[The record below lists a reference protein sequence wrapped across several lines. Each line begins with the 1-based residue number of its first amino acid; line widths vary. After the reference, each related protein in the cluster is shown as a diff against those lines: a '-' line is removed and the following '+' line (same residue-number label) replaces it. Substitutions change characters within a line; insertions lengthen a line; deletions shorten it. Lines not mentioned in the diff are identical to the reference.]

1 MNALQRP
8 PVRMDSG
15 QGRLDSIVDLRLPW
29 TEVVKLPQ
37 GPRVTLT
44 LVSGCVRKI
53 PEIRVLQKV
62 DGAEFAVAQI
72 VFVRGSNENVFEQQV
87 GPSKIEASQPSK
99 HTPKERG
106 PTFSAAVSQFEP
118 TPLRCLR
125 FSMGLIRSRRGLSSA
140 LIRTVASPRLRE
152 RGGRCERWR
161 GCRLLPADHDHP
173 HNNVGD
179 RAPLCYL
186 PAEFRRTSC
195 ATTPGRLRNVHRH
208 DGIRRR
214 ARATDSRGARS
225 SRQAVEAQGAPP
237 PSHETRS

>member
-1 MNALQRP
+1 
-8 PVRMDSG
+8 MDRSG
-15 QGRLDSIVDLRLPW
+15 K
-29 TEVVKLPQ
+29 TAT

-44 LVSGCVRKI
+44 LVSGCVSKI

-125 FSMGLIRSRRGLSSA
+125 FSIGLDPLASRP
-140 LIRTVASPRLRE
+140 IE
-152 RGGRCERWR
+152 R
-161 GCRLLPADHDHP
+161 AHP
-173 HNNVGD
+173 NRRFTAAQ
-179 RAPLCYL
+179 RA
-186 PAEFRRTSC
+186 RRTLR
-195 ATTPGRLRNVHRH
+195 ALARLQTAACRPR
-208 DGIRRR
+208 
-214 ARATDSRGARS
+214 
-225 SRQAVEAQGAPP
+225 P
-237 PSHETRS
+237 PSQ